1 MTSGKRLRNL
11 IYALAVAFIALLAG
25 VFLLFLPK
33 SSLRASANELFENE
47 THTTDALYFTNGASV
62 NVNLESV
69 NKMLFFLN
77 VQSDAFKTADD
88 KLIISFDETLY
99 DGQYGAEFLVTD
111 SISVFTNN
119 ASSSIPCLSNRTAN
133 AKTDNILTVAYR
145 DIPFN
150 GGETTLK
157 IFIKA
162 PINLPVQLKATCYD
176 GEEEYNTCCS
186 AVRTIDYVWQMV
198 VESGEVNELLD
209 TSAAHLYLNE
219 LTEFKRTLNVNEF
232 CMHDEFIITPDKGL
246 RLILNIPT
254 SVQEEINAGVTV
266 TKEWTAFADYLEHHT
281 AKMLVITRAET
292 PDAFTDLS
300 NVLKEG
306 VGYQNFYYGAA
317 DLAWLVDGEN
327 YQVLPNFY
335 GETVNE
341 FYMPMPGDNEKE
353 YYYYAQVVEVNRTWQ
368 KGVLFGFDIT
378 LFEHAP
384 VRTVLKA
391 TTYFSSSIQAKAL
404 EILSMDTSI
413 GVPMAMFL
421 QDLSG
426 TTPASETYTVDVV
439 YKGLKEQ
446 DGLTIDRTVSDKTY
460 SFQVKSTFVNSKELV
475 LSSLYEQ
482 TPFKNLSK
490 FNVVYNGY
498 YATKETVYKT
508 GSRIL
513 LQAKGYE
520 YSYSSETQKGTLT
533 VLYSDFTYSD
543 FALRVRTNDVSSHLI
558 MDCYTAEVSE
568 SSSKTT
574 LTFEYAKIQEQM
586 YNTVEWK
593 FTLTPEC
600 FSWNTEV
607 TDNYNVEVVADKTS
621 LKVSFPKGKDAL
633 LMNLNLVAVATI
645 VENVEYTVRWNYV
658 SLSVN
663 ANGDIVETWTEAD
676 EIKEMYFDVIST
688 YNWNNFKNWHGELI
702 NAALEL
708 PNLDITGAYM
718 TANGLMQTDAGDYH
732 AGEYWIEYTITYAYN
747 TVFKIQHTEN
757 DVLKTDFLRYVA
769 LENDSLLYTGEDI
782 LREADIPK
790 GYRVENMTTSTS
802 SFVKFGIDDKIAYKD
817 WTLTAT
823 AQDVRRTIPVTIHFT
838 DEWNLV
844 INYFETYKSK
854 VTKNNTPFAEKKS
867 AQKTIKVLDYA
878 DVYALKKTDIQ
889 DILNLTTLT
898 IGGMVSPYDD
908 GIEVVFDGVSTYTVN
923 LSYGFASVSWMD
935 YDGNIDEIKVPLIP
949 YEDWCDSMGVD
960 WSVMML
966 NNSQNIYFG
975 EVTDIKRENLY
986 GFFSLAVFEEQVTD
1000 FNYYFRNMS
1009 GSGSVVLFEAREAKG
1024 SALYASFAS
1033 MRERNPVFNIIGT
1046 IGMIFCETFNP
1057 DNTVY
1062 HYNFF
1067 YLDGSVKKA
1076 FISNGG
1082 ADSADDRDTA
1092 FENFGQDVGDWFVGL
1107 GENSFVKLLGAVVG
1121 LALLVVFGFA
1131 VYKLLVFLK
1140 LVTPPGTSD
1149 GEEDGQQGKNKDK
1162 GKKDN
1167 KNGK

>member
-1 MTSGKRLRNL
+1 MTSGKKIRNL
-11 IYALAVAFIALLAG
+11 IYTLAVAFIALLAG

-33 SSLRASANELFENE
+33 SSLRASADELFENE

-62 NVNLESV
+62 NVKLESV

-111 SISVFTNN
+111 SIAVFTNN
-119 ASSSIPCLSNRTAN
+119 AYGSIPCLSNRTAN

-633 LMNLNLVAVATI
+633 LMNLNLIAVATI

-718 TANGLMQTDAGDYH
+718 TANGLMQTDAGDYR

-802 SFVKFGIDDKIAYKD
+802 SFVKFGIDDKITYKD

-838 DEWNLV
+838 DKWNLV
-844 INYFETYKSK
+844 VNYFETYTSPY
-854 VTKNNTPFAEKKS
+854 TRELSPFALKKS
-867 AQKTIKVLDYA
+867 VQKTISVSDYA
-878 DVYALKKTDIQ
+878 DVYALTATDIQ
-889 DILNLTTLT
+889 GILGLSSLQVC
-898 IGGMVSPYDD
+898 GMVIPDEDVDVVYDN
-908 GIEVVFDGVSTYTVN
+908 VSTYTAT
-923 LSYGFASVSWMD
+923 LSYGFASIAQID
-935 YDGNIDEIKVPLIP
+935 YDGHKNEIQVPLIP
-949 YEDWCDSMGVD
+949 YEEWCAEFGQN
-960 WSVMML
+960 WSILFL
-966 NNSQNIYFG
+966 NNTEHKYFKYSN
-975 EVTDIKRENLY
+975 EIERKDLY
-986 GFFSLAVFEEQVTD
+986 GFFSVAVFEEQVTD
-1000 FNYYFRNMS
+1000 FNYYFKNNTGDGNM
-1009 GSGSVVLFEAREAKG
+1009 VMFESKQVEG
-1024 SALYASFAS
+1024 SALYQAFESL
-1033 MRERNPVFNIIGT
+1033 RGRNPVFDLVGNM
-1046 IGMIFCETFNP
+1046 GMFLCEVFN
-1057 DNTVY
+1057 DENKVY
-1062 HYNFF
+1062 HNYFF
-1067 YLDGSVKKA
+1067 YLDGSVEQA

-1082 ADSADDRDTA
+1082 ADNADDTDGA
-1092 FENFGQDVGDWFVGL
+1092 GENFVQDVGDWFVGL

-1140 LVTPPGTSD
+1140 LVTPPGTSN
-1149 GEEDGQQGKNKDK
+1149 GEEDGKNKDK